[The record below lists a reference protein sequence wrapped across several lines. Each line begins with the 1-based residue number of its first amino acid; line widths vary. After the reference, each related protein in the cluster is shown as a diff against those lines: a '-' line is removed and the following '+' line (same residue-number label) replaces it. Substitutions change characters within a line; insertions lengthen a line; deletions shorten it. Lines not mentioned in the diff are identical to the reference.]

1 MKLMKGG
8 YFLFGFKFSPFG
20 RGCFCWITENGD
32 KADGVRPQKTDYI
45 RNAATQ
51 IIYIIYLIY
60 TLIVGTNPRAEYR
73 SFGDFLLFRLFLTMT
88 FAGKT
93 SRAKRKKTGT
103 AVYVWTK
110 RLIKL
115 FTLGVAVYGICTAVE
130 RSPPSLLFLAALMI
144 VGWILQIIF
153 EVLIKILTNR
163 VNFILEGLEADLD
176 NMLKPVRSV
185 GNFFKKVT
193 GKEVAPPKELTK
205 NQLKLKEKVELY
217 RAEQKKKKE
226 EERLRR
232 EAEKSAARQLAK
244 EQKRDEKQSVRIE
257 SRLLR
262 AAEKQ
267 QKSTERE
274 TRRAEKELPSDG
286 RDYTQLPA
294 AEDADAETA
303 LTSAEESVKKPSLLS
318 RFKNKLTGK
327 PEAELSPEREVFEE
341 SETDDETEEPKFF
354 DEDTTLYLE
363 SEEEKRL
370 REEAEERLKAEQLPE
385 PPSEP
390 SENAATDETDEKNPN
405 KVKAFFGSV
414 FRRKKH

>member
-1 MKLMKGG
+1 MLDYTKMAIKQTVSDLK
-8 YFLFGFKFSPFG
+8 
-20 RGCFCWITENGD
+20 
-32 KADGVRPQKTDYI
+32 KTDYI
-45 RNAATQ
+45 RNVATQ

-60 TLIVGTNPRAEYR
+60 TLIVGTGILALNIV
-73 SFGDFLLFRLFLTMT
+73 LLVISTSYFVFFLTMT
-88 FAGKT
+88 SAGKT
-93 SRAKRKKTGT
+93 PEGKNVKKTGT

-130 RSPPSLLFLAALMI
+130 RVSAVSVILAALMI

-193 GKEVAPPKELTK
+193 GKEVAPPKEPTK

-267 QKSTERE
+267 QKATERE

-286 RDYTQLPA
+286 RDYAQLPA
-294 AEDADAETA
+294 AVDAEADAETA

-370 REEAEERLKAEQLPE
+370 REEAEERLKTEQLSE

-390 SENAATDETDEKNPN
+390 SENAETDEKKPN

>member
-1 MKLMKGG
+1 
-8 YFLFGFKFSPFG
+8 
-20 RGCFCWITENGD
+20 
-32 KADGVRPQKTDYI
+32 
-45 RNAATQ
+45 
-51 IIYIIYLIY
+51 
-60 TLIVGTNPRAEYR
+60 
-73 SFGDFLLFRLFLTMT
+73 
-88 FAGKT
+88 
-93 SRAKRKKTGT
+93 
-103 AVYVWTK
+103 
-110 RLIKL
+110 
-115 FTLGVAVYGICTAVE
+115 
-130 RSPPSLLFLAALMI
+130 MI

-274 TRRAEKELPSDG
+274 TMARRKGASFPDG
-286 RDYTQLPA
+286 RD
-294 AEDADAETA
+294 
-303 LTSAEESVKKPSLLS
+303 
-318 RFKNKLTGK
+318 
-327 PEAELSPEREVFEE
+327 
-341 SETDDETEEPKFF
+341 
-354 DEDTTLYLE
+354 
-363 SEEEKRL
+363 
-370 REEAEERLKAEQLPE
+370 
-385 PPSEP
+385 
-390 SENAATDETDEKNPN
+390 
-405 KVKAFFGSV
+405 
-414 FRRKKH
+414 

>member
-1 MKLMKGG
+1 MLDYTKMAIKQTVSDLK
-8 YFLFGFKFSPFG
+8 
-20 RGCFCWITENGD
+20 
-32 KADGVRPQKTDYI
+32 KTDYI
-45 RNAATQ
+45 RNVATQ

-60 TLIVGTNPRAEYR
+60 TLIVGTGILALNIV
-73 SFGDFLLFRLFLTMT
+73 LLVISTSYFVFFLTMT

-93 SRAKRKKTGT
+93 PEGKNVKKTGT

-130 RSPPSLLFLAALMI
+130 RVSAVSVILAALMI

-176 NMLKPVRSV
+176 NMLKPMRSV

>member
-1 MKLMKGG
+1 MLDYTKMAIKQTVSDLK
-8 YFLFGFKFSPFG
+8 
-20 RGCFCWITENGD
+20 
-32 KADGVRPQKTDYI
+32 KTDYI
-45 RNAATQ
+45 RNVATQ

-60 TLIVGTNPRAEYR
+60 TLIVGTGILALNIV
-73 SFGDFLLFRLFLTMT
+73 LLVISTSYFVFFLTMT
-88 FAGKT
+88 SAGKT
-93 SRAKRKKTGT
+93 PEGKNVKKTGT

-130 RSPPSLLFLAALMI
+130 RVSAVSVILAALMI

-193 GKEVAPPKELTK
+193 GKEVAPPKEPTK

-267 QKSTERE
+267 QKATERE

-286 RDYTQLPA
+286 RDYAQLPA
-294 AEDADAETA
+294 AVDAEADAETA

-390 SENAATDETDEKNPN
+390 SENDAADETDEKKPN

>member
-1 MKLMKGG
+1 MLDYTKMAIKQTVSDLK
-8 YFLFGFKFSPFG
+8 
-20 RGCFCWITENGD
+20 
-32 KADGVRPQKTDYI
+32 KTDYI
-45 RNAATQ
+45 RNVATQ

-60 TLIVGTNPRAEYR
+60 TLIVGTGILALNIV
-73 SFGDFLLFRLFLTMT
+73 LLVISTSYFVFFLTMT
-88 FAGKT
+88 SAGKT
-93 SRAKRKKTGT
+93 PEGKNVKKTGT

-130 RSPPSLLFLAALMI
+130 RVSAVSVILAALMI

-286 RDYTQLPA
+286 RDYAQLPA
-294 AEDADAETA
+294 AVDAEADAETA

-390 SENAATDETDEKNPN
+390 SENAAADETDEKKPN

>member
-1 MKLMKGG
+1 MLDYTKMAIKQTVSDLK
-8 YFLFGFKFSPFG
+8 
-20 RGCFCWITENGD
+20 
-32 KADGVRPQKTDYI
+32 KTDYI
-45 RNAATQ
+45 RNVATQ

-60 TLIVGTNPRAEYR
+60 TLIVGTGILALNIV
-73 SFGDFLLFRLFLTMT
+73 LLVISTSYFVFFLTMT
-88 FAGKT
+88 SAGKT
-93 SRAKRKKTGT
+93 PEGKNVKKTGT

-130 RSPPSLLFLAALMI
+130 RVSAVSVILAALMI

-286 RDYTQLPA
+286 RDYAQLPA
-294 AEDADAETA
+294 AVDADAETA

-370 REEAEERLKAEQLPE
+370 REEAEELSLI
-385 PPSEP
+385 
-390 SENAATDETDEKNPN
+390 
-405 KVKAFFGSV
+405 
-414 FRRKKH
+414 HI

>member
-1 MKLMKGG
+1 MLDYTKMAIKQTVSDLK
-8 YFLFGFKFSPFG
+8 
-20 RGCFCWITENGD
+20 
-32 KADGVRPQKTDYI
+32 KTDYI
-45 RNAATQ
+45 RNVATQ

-60 TLIVGTNPRAEYR
+60 TLIVGTGILALNIV
-73 SFGDFLLFRLFLTMT
+73 LLVISTSYFVFFLTMT
-88 FAGKT
+88 SAGKT
-93 SRAKRKKTGT
+93 PEGKNVKKTGT

-130 RSPPSLLFLAALMI
+130 RVSAVSVILAALMI

-267 QKSTERE
+267 QKSTEKE

-286 RDYTQLPA
+286 RDYAQLPA
-294 AEDADAETA
+294 AVDADAETA

-390 SENAATDETDEKNPN
+390 SENAAADETDEKKPN

>member
-1 MKLMKGG
+1 MLDYTKMAIKQTVSDLK
-8 YFLFGFKFSPFG
+8 
-20 RGCFCWITENGD
+20 
-32 KADGVRPQKTDYI
+32 KTDYI
-45 RNAATQ
+45 RNVATQ

-60 TLIVGTNPRAEYR
+60 TLIVGTGILALNIV
-73 SFGDFLLFRLFLTMT
+73 LLVISTSYFVFFLTMT
-88 FAGKT
+88 SAGKT
-93 SRAKRKKTGT
+93 PEGKNVKKTGT

-130 RSPPSLLFLAALMI
+130 RVSAVSVILAALMI

-286 RDYTQLPA
+286 RDYAQLPA
-294 AEDADAETA
+294 AADAEADAETA

-341 SETDDETEEPKFF
+341 SETDDETEDPKFF

-370 REEAEERLKAEQLPE
+370 REDAEERLKAEQLPE

-390 SENAATDETDEKNPN
+390 SENAAADETDEKKPN

>member
-1 MKLMKGG
+1 MLDYTKMAIKQTVSDLK
-8 YFLFGFKFSPFG
+8 
-20 RGCFCWITENGD
+20 
-32 KADGVRPQKTDYI
+32 KTDYI
-45 RNAATQ
+45 RNVATQ

-60 TLIVGTNPRAEYR
+60 TLIVGTGILALNIV
-73 SFGDFLLFRLFLTMT
+73 LLVISTSYFVFFLTMT
-88 FAGKT
+88 SAGKT
-93 SRAKRKKTGT
+93 PEGKNVKKTGT

-130 RSPPSLLFLAALMI
+130 RVSAVSVILAALMI

-193 GKEVAPPKELTK
+193 GKEVAPPKEPTK

-267 QKSTERE
+267 QKATERE

-286 RDYTQLPA
+286 RDYAQLPA
-294 AEDADAETA
+294 AADAEADAETA

-370 REEAEERLKAEQLPE
+370 REELEERLKAEQLPE

-390 SENAATDETDEKNPN
+390 SENDAADETDEKKPN

>member
-1 MKLMKGG
+1 MLDYTKMAIKQTISDLK
-8 YFLFGFKFSPFG
+8 
-20 RGCFCWITENGD
+20 
-32 KADGVRPQKTDYI
+32 KTDYI
-45 RNAATQ
+45 RNVATQ

-60 TLIVGTNPRAEYR
+60 TLIVDTGILALNIV
-73 SFGDFLLFRLFLTMT
+73 LLVISTSYFVFFLTMT
-88 FAGKT
+88 SAGKT
-93 SRAKRKKTGT
+93 PEGKNVKKTGT

-130 RSPPSLLFLAALMI
+130 RVSAVSVILAALMI

-217 RAEQKKKKE
+217 RAEQKKKRE

-286 RDYTQLPA
+286 RDYAQLPA
-294 AEDADAETA
+294 AVDADAETA

-327 PEAELSPEREVFEE
+327 PEAELSTEREVFEE

-390 SENAATDETDEKNPN
+390 SENAAADETDEKKPN

>member
-1 MKLMKGG
+1 MLDYTKMAIKQTVSDLK
-8 YFLFGFKFSPFG
+8 
-20 RGCFCWITENGD
+20 
-32 KADGVRPQKTDYI
+32 KTDYI
-45 RNAATQ
+45 RNVATQ

-60 TLIVGTNPRAEYR
+60 TLIVGTGILALNIV
-73 SFGDFLLFRLFLTMT
+73 LLVISTSYFVFFLTMT
-88 FAGKT
+88 SAGKT
-93 SRAKRKKTGT
+93 PEGKNVKKTGT

-130 RSPPSLLFLAALMI
+130 RVSAVSVILAALMI

-286 RDYTQLPA
+286 RDYAQLPA
-294 AEDADAETA
+294 AADAEADAETA

-370 REEAEERLKAEQLPE
+370 REELEEHLKAEQLPE

-390 SENAATDETDEKNPN
+390 SENVESDETDEKKPN

>member
-1 MKLMKGG
+1 MLDYTKMAIKQTVSDLK
-8 YFLFGFKFSPFG
+8 
-20 RGCFCWITENGD
+20 
-32 KADGVRPQKTDYI
+32 KTDYI
-45 RNAATQ
+45 RNVATQ

-60 TLIVGTNPRAEYR
+60 TLIVGTGILALNIV
-73 SFGDFLLFRLFLTMT
+73 LLVISTSYFVFFLTMT
-88 FAGKT
+88 SAGKT
-93 SRAKRKKTGT
+93 PEGKNVKKTGT

-130 RSPPSLLFLAALMI
+130 RVSAVSVILAALMI

-244 EQKRDEKQSVRIE
+244 EQKRNEKQSVRIE

-286 RDYTQLPA
+286 RDYAQFPA
-294 AEDADAETA
+294 AVDADAETA

-390 SENAATDETDEKNPN
+390 SENAAADETDAKKPN
-405 KVKAFFGSV
+405 KVKTFFGSV

>member
-1 MKLMKGG
+1 MLDYTKMAIKQTVSDLK
-8 YFLFGFKFSPFG
+8 
-20 RGCFCWITENGD
+20 
-32 KADGVRPQKTDYI
+32 KTDYI
-45 RNAATQ
+45 RNVATQ

-60 TLIVGTNPRAEYR
+60 TLIVGTGILALNIV
-73 SFGDFLLFRLFLTMT
+73 LLVISTSYFVFFLTMT
-88 FAGKT
+88 SAGKT
-93 SRAKRKKTGT
+93 PEGKNVKKTGT

-130 RSPPSLLFLAALMI
+130 RVSAVSVILAALMI

-232 EAEKSAARQLAK
+232 EAEKSAAKQLAK

-257 SRLLR
+257 TQLLR

-267 QKSTERE
+267 QKSTEKE
-274 TRRAEKELPSDG
+274 ARRAEKELLSDG
-286 RDYTQLPA
+286 RDYAQFP
-294 AEDADAETA
+294 DDGNADAETA
-303 LTSAEESVKKPSLLS
+303 LTSAEESIKKPSLFS

-354 DEDTTLYLE
+354 DENTTLYLE

-370 REEAEERLKAEQLPE
+370 REEAEERLKAERLSEPPSE

-390 SENAATDETDEKNPN
+390 SENAAADETDEKKPN
-405 KVKAFFGSV
+405 KAKSFFGSV

>member
-1 MKLMKGG
+1 MLDYTKMAIKQTISDLK
-8 YFLFGFKFSPFG
+8 
-20 RGCFCWITENGD
+20 
-32 KADGVRPQKTDYI
+32 KTDYI
-45 RNAATQ
+45 RNVATQ

-60 TLIVGTNPRAEYR
+60 TLIVGTGILALNIV
-73 SFGDFLLFRLFLTMT
+73 LLVISTSYFVFFLTMT
-88 FAGKT
+88 SAGKT
-93 SRAKRKKTGT
+93 PEGKNVKKTGT

-130 RSPPSLLFLAALMI
+130 RVSAVSVILAALMI

-286 RDYTQLPA
+286 RDYAQLPA
-294 AEDADAETA
+294 AADAEADAETA

-370 REEAEERLKAEQLPE
+370 REELEEHLKAEQLPE

-390 SENAATDETDEKNPN
+390 SENVESDETDEKKPN

>member
-1 MKLMKGG
+1 MLDYTKMAIKQTVSDLK
-8 YFLFGFKFSPFG
+8 
-20 RGCFCWITENGD
+20 
-32 KADGVRPQKTDYI
+32 KTDYI
-45 RNAATQ
+45 RNVATQ

-60 TLIVGTNPRAEYR
+60 TLIVGTGILALNIV
-73 SFGDFLLFRLFLTMT
+73 LLVISTSYFVFFLTMT
-88 FAGKT
+88 SAGKT
-93 SRAKRKKTGT
+93 PEGKNVKKTGT

-130 RSPPSLLFLAALMI
+130 RVSAVSVILAALMI

-193 GKEVAPPKELTK
+193 GKEVAPPKEPTK

-267 QKSTERE
+267 QKATERE

-286 RDYTQLPA
+286 RDYAQLPA
-294 AEDADAETA
+294 AADAEADAETA

-370 REEAEERLKAEQLPE
+370 REELEERLKTEQLSE

-390 SENAATDETDEKNPN
+390 SENAATDETDETDEKKPN

>member
-1 MKLMKGG
+1 MLDYTKMAIKQTVSDLK
-8 YFLFGFKFSPFG
+8 
-20 RGCFCWITENGD
+20 
-32 KADGVRPQKTDYI
+32 KTDYI
-45 RNAATQ
+45 RNVATQ

-60 TLIVGTNPRAEYR
+60 TLIVGTGILALNIV
-73 SFGDFLLFRLFLTMT
+73 LLVISTSYFVFFLTMT
-88 FAGKT
+88 SAGKT
-93 SRAKRKKTGT
+93 PEGKNVKKTGT

-130 RSPPSLLFLAALMI
+130 RVSAVSVILAALMI

-193 GKEVAPPKELTK
+193 GKEVAPPKEPTK

-232 EAEKSAARQLAK
+232 EAEKSAASQLAK

-267 QKSTERE
+267 QKATERE

-286 RDYTQLPA
+286 RDYAQLPA
-294 AEDADAETA
+294 AADAEADAETA

-390 SENAATDETDEKNPN
+390 SENDAADETDEKKPN

>member
-1 MKLMKGG
+1 MLDYTKMAIKQTVSDLK
-8 YFLFGFKFSPFG
+8 
-20 RGCFCWITENGD
+20 
-32 KADGVRPQKTDYI
+32 KTDYI
-45 RNAATQ
+45 RNVATQ

-60 TLIVGTNPRAEYR
+60 TLIVGTGILALNIV
-73 SFGDFLLFRLFLTMT
+73 LLVISTSYFVFFLTMT
-88 FAGKT
+88 SAGKT
-93 SRAKRKKTGT
+93 PEGKNVKKTGT

-130 RSPPSLLFLAALMI
+130 RVSAVSVILAALMI

-286 RDYTQLPA
+286 RDYAQLPA
-294 AEDADAETA
+294 AVDADAETA

-385 PPSEP
+385 PPSE
-390 SENAATDETDEKNPN
+390 NDAADETDEKKPN

>member
-1 MKLMKGG
+1 MLDYTKMAIKQTVSDLK
-8 YFLFGFKFSPFG
+8 
-20 RGCFCWITENGD
+20 
-32 KADGVRPQKTDYI
+32 KTDYI
-45 RNAATQ
+45 RNVATQ

-60 TLIVGTNPRAEYR
+60 TLIVGTGILALNIV
-73 SFGDFLLFRLFLTMT
+73 LLVISTSYFVFFLTMT
-88 FAGKT
+88 SAGKT
-93 SRAKRKKTGT
+93 PEGKNVKKTGT

-130 RSPPSLLFLAALMI
+130 RVSAVSVILAALMI

-286 RDYTQLPA
+286 RDYAQLPA

-318 RFKNKLTGK
+318 RFKNKLTGN

-390 SENAATDETDEKNPN
+390 SENAATDETDEKKPN

>member
-1 MKLMKGG
+1 MLDYTKMAIKQTVSDLK
-8 YFLFGFKFSPFG
+8 
-20 RGCFCWITENGD
+20 
-32 KADGVRPQKTDYI
+32 KTDYI
-45 RNAATQ
+45 RNVATQ

-60 TLIVGTNPRAEYR
+60 TLIVGTGILALNIV
-73 SFGDFLLFRLFLTMT
+73 LLVISTSYFVFFLTMT
-88 FAGKT
+88 SAGKT
-93 SRAKRKKTGT
+93 PEGKNVKKTGT

-130 RSPPSLLFLAALMI
+130 RVSAVSVILAALMI

-286 RDYTQLPA
+286 RDYAQLPA
-294 AEDADAETA
+294 AVDADAETA

-370 REEAEERLKAEQLPE
+370 REELEERLKTEQLSE

-390 SENAATDETDEKNPN
+390 SENAATDETDETDEKKPN